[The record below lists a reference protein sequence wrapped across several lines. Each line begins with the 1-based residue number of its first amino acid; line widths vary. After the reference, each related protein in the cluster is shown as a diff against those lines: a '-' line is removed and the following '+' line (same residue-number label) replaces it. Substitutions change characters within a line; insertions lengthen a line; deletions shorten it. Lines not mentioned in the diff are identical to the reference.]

1 MGTSIMQGLK
11 LVLLLLSVCVS
22 QIAAKHYLIE
32 TKGGHGAGESDNS
45 RQSFVS
51 TDTALELKA
60 PLESKVPGDDYLIAA
75 PDPAGHEAETESK
88 AEAKLQGDDY
98 SAPPGL
104 QAETEPKAEAKLQG
118 DDYSAPPGLEA
129 ETESEADTKTSG
141 MDYFGFI

>member
-22 QIAAKHYLIE
+22 QIAAKHYLVE

-51 TDTALELKA
+51 TDTALELKSG
-60 PLESKVPGDDYLIAA
+60 LESKVPGDDYLMAA
-75 PDPAGHEAETESK
+75 PDTAGHEAETES
-88 AEAKLQGDDY
+88 
-98 SAPPGL
+98 
-104 QAETEPKAEAKLQG
+104 KAEAKLQG

-141 MDYFGFI
+141 MDYFGFIAG